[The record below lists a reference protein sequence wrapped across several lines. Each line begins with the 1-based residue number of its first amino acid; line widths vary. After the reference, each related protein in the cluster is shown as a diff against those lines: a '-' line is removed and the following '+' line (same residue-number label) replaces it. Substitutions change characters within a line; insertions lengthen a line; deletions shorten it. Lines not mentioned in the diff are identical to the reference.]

1 MALLR
6 DEMFQD
12 RYGDG
17 ARTRLMALF
26 RQPCVTFAQIADQ
39 FGVSRERVRQWHL
52 EILPDAPRGRAR
64 RRLCGLSQRRRELL
78 GDPLFRAFYR
88 HARPSFSRER
98 LQLIPSGDGFRKR
111 LVTLDGSM
119 VVLKT
124 AGKTAG
130 STLGGTDS
138 YFVAGYRGPA
148 AFIYCRLTDDDFLFM
163 PASLFPATGRTFLD
177 SSRSKYHAFRNTF
190 AALTAAVPARTES
203 ARTAQGS
210 AAAWA
215 PTPARCAGS
224 SE

>member
-1 MALLR
+1 MALSR
-6 DEMFQD
+6 DDVFQD
-12 RYGDG
+12 RYGEG

-52 EILPDAPRGRAR
+52 EILPDAPRGRER
-64 RRLCGLSQRRRELL
+64 RRLCGRSQHRRQLL

-88 HARPSFSRER
+88 HARPSFSRDR

-111 LVTLDGSM
+111 MVTLDGST

-124 AGKTAG
+124 AGKAAG
-130 STLGGTDS
+130 STSGRADN
-138 YFVAGYRGPA
+138 YYVAGYRGPA
-148 AFIYCRLTDDDFLFM
+148 RFVYCRLSDDDFLFM
-163 PASLFPATGRTFLD
+163 PASFYPATGRTVAD
-177 SSRSKYHAFRNTF
+177 SPRSKYQMFRNTF

-203 ARTAQGS
+203 ARTAQG
-210 AAAWA
+210 AGAAWV
-215 PTPARCAGS
+215 PTPPRCAGS